1 MCGILG
7 LYNFSSNDELSKKA
21 LESIKYRG
29 SDHSKIIYYNQFA
42 FGHNLHSVIDFVPQP
57 IESEKG
63 ILVIN
68 CEIFNWKQL
77 AKKHKIR
84 AKNDAELVIK
94 LLDKTKISTADK
106 TIQSFDGDFAL
117 AYYSKKENKLV
128 LARDIIGVKPLVYF
142 FNEEKKQLAFSS
154 EKKALNS
161 IGLNAVHLNPR
172 QMIVFDP
179 VKNKCKEIS
188 LKIALKKVSSSK
200 VFPVLKKYFYS
211 SVKKRIPFGNFGL
224 LLSGGL
230 DSALIAKTL
239 SSFKKKPICFFS
251 GIFDH
256 QNNFSDPKD
265 FESVQKVA
273 KELGLELVVEK
284 VSLQEFEKELIHIM
298 TLIESSDPIRV
309 GVASTIYFAS
319 RCISFRGIKVVF
331 SGLGADELFAG
342 YHRFKNSNNINKD
355 CFSYLIKMYE
365 NDLYFEDIITMSNKV
380 ELRVPFLDKE
390 FVEFSL
396 VLSSKLKLIETKEG
410 IVNKKILR
418 DLAVSIKL
426 PKEIAFREK
435 KAAQYGSNFDKAIE
449 FLAKKHGFKSKAD
462 YLKTLLEKKNFVEH
476 TVSLSQKNIPLAA
489 LISTGKDSIYAL
501 HLMEKQGYEIRCL
514 IAINSKNKDSFMYHT
529 PTVELVK
536 LQAKAIGKRLL
547 LINSK
552 GEKETELAELERGL
566 MLAKKMFGIEGI
578 SSGALFS
585 NYQRERIERACE
597 KHGLR
602 HFAPLWQIN
611 QEQYLK
617 QLVKLGFKVIITK
630 IAGYGLN
637 EKWLGREIDDKAIEE
652 LVELS
657 KKYGVNAAGE
667 GGEYE
672 SLVLDCSMFKEKIE
686 IIFEKKIQN
695 ECTGEIEIKEAK
707 LVKK

>member
-21 LESIKYRG
+21 LDSIKYRG
-29 SDHSKIIYYNQFA
+29 SDHSKVIYYNQFA
-42 FGHNLHSVIDFVPQP
+42 FGHNLHSVVDFVPQP

-68 CEIFNWKQL
+68 CEIYNWKQL
-77 AKKHKIR
+77 AKKHKVR
-84 AKNDAELVIK
+84 AKNDAELVLK
-94 LLDKTKISTADK
+94 LLDKSKISNLSK
-106 TIQSFDGDFAL
+106 IIQNFDGDFAL
-117 AYYSKKENKLV
+117 AYYSKKETKLI

-142 FNEEKKQLAFSS
+142 FDEEKKQFAFSS

-161 IGLNAVHLNPR
+161 IGLNSIHLNPR
-172 QMIVFDP
+172 QMLVFDP

-188 LKIALKKVSSSK
+188 LKIIQKKVSSMK
-200 VFPVLKKYFYS
+200 ALPVLKKHFSS
-211 SVKKRIPFGNFGL
+211 SVKKRIPSGNFGL

-239 SSFKKKPICFFS
+239 ASFRKKPVCFFS
-251 GIFDH
+251 GIFDY

-273 KELGLELVVEK
+273 KEVGLELIVEK
-284 VSLQEFEKELIHIM
+284 VSLQEFEKELLHIM

-309 GVASTIYFAS
+309 GVASTIYFATKN
-319 RCISFRGIKVVF
+319 ISSKGIKVVF

-342 YHRFKNSNNINKD
+342 YHRFKNSNDINKD

-396 VLSSKLKLIETKEG
+396 ALPSKLKLVETKEG
-410 IVNKKILR
+410 IINKKILR
-418 DLAVSIKL
+418 DLAVLVKL

-462 YLKTLLEKKNFVEH
+462 YLKTLLEKKSFVEH
-476 TVSLSQKNIPLAA
+476 TVSLSQKNIPIAA

-501 HLMEKQGYEIRCL
+501 YLMEKQGYEVRCL
-514 IAINSKNKDSFMYHT
+514 IAVKPNNKDSFMYHS
-529 PTVELVK
+529 PTIELVK
-536 LQAKAIGKRLL
+536 MQAKALGKRLL

-566 MLAKKMFGIEGI
+566 MLAKKMFGVEGVC
-578 SSGALFS
+578 SGALFS

-602 HFAPLWQIN
+602 HFAPLWHMD
-611 QEQYLK
+611 QEQYLR
-617 QLVKLGFKVIITK
+617 QLVKSGFKAIVTK

-637 EKWLGREIDDKAIEE
+637 EKWLGREIDEGAVDD
-652 LVELS
+652 LVELN
-657 KKYGVNAAGE
+657 KKYKINAAGE

-672 SLVLDCSMFKEKIE
+672 SLVLDCPMFKEKIE
-686 IIFEKKIQN
+686 ITFDKKMQN
-695 ECTGEIEIKEAK
+695 DCTGEIEVKEAK
-707 LVKK
+707 LVKN